1 MMRIDL
7 GEELETMVA
16 IASEASKHVRDWLA
30 RGESLEPQEKAFGEP
45 VTALDRAL
53 NTLIRKR
60 IEQRLAGGIIGEE
73 DEPGQR
79 RADMASDRVFYVD
92 PIDGTAELLAGNGE
106 FAVMIGLAVAGRAEA
121 GVVALPVD
129 NTILAGRVGQRAI
142 VERSNGERSLI
153 GVSARNSF
161 AEARALVSRS
171 HRPAI
176 IDKLR
181 QRLGL
186 GEVIPCGSAGVKVAR
201 IALGEADLYVH
212 AGHGLASWD
221 CCAPEA
227 ILTAAGGR
235 MSTLD
240 GTALRY
246 SPGIDK
252 LPGGLLASNGVLH
265 IGALSA
271 VPWALREERRLRE
284 RFQPDQ
290 E

>member
-16 IASEASKHVRDWLA
+16 IAREASKRVRDWL
-30 RGESLEPQEKAFGEP
+30 GSGQPLEAQEKASGEP

-53 NTLIRKR
+53 NAFIREQ
-60 IEQRLAGGIIGEE
+60 IEQRLSGRVVGEE

-79 RADMASDRVFYVD
+79 RADAASGRIYYVD

-142 VERSNGERSLI
+142 VERSDGERRLI

-161 AEARALVSRS
+161 TEARALVSRS

-186 GEVIPCGSAGVKVAR
+186 GKVIPCGSAGVKVAR

-235 MSTLD
+235 MTTLD
-240 GTALRY
+240 GAPLRY
-246 SPGIDK
+246 SPGVDK
-252 LPGGLLASNGVLH
+252 LAGGLLASNGVLH

-271 VPWALREERRLRE
+271 VPWALREEKRLRE
-284 RFQPDQ
+284 RLQMDQ